1 LSYFNRVEPE
11 FGLNLS
17 SGFDQP
23 AARHFLREWHRP
35 ASAVAAQWHLSG
47 VERSAVS
54 WEDGS
59 PLIPAEARPE
69 SETLVMTYRAPIN
82 DMLLAL
88 NHGAGLLAA
97 VKAGHYGDFDHD
109 IAAAVLEE
117 AGRFASD
124 VLAPL
129 NAVGDEHGIK
139 LDGSNVTTAPG
150 WPDAYKRW
158 TQAGWNA
165 VSGPEAFGGQGLPL
179 AINAVCTEIWSAS
192 NIAFGLCPLLTLSA
206 IEALDAHGSDE
217 LKKIYL
223 EKLVSGEWPGT
234 MQLTEPQAGSDVG
247 ALRTRAERAS
257 DGSYRITGT
266 KIFITYGDHDMSDNI
281 VHFVLARL
289 PDAPAGTKGISLFLI
304 PKFLVNTD
312 GSLGARNDI
321 YVSGIEHKLGMHAA
335 PTCTMTMGDHGGAI
349 GYLVGE
355 ENRGM
360 HCMFTMMNQ
369 ARLGVGLEGVG
380 IADRAYQQALAFA
393 QERRQG
399 RAVGKKG
406 DGSDPIIVHPDVK
419 RMLMQ
424 MRALTAAARTICYAT
439 AVALDISVRAT
450 DARTRSLAAARGA
463 LLTPIA
469 KAFSTDIGNEV
480 ASLGVQIH
488 GGMGFIE
495 ETGAA
500 QHFRDARITPIYEG
514 TNGIQSIDLVTR
526 KLAANGGEA
535 VWALLDELKGIV
547 GQVEASNDPAFGT
560 TGTKL
565 RDALASLE
573 RTSRWLLERV
583 GSAPNDALAGATPY
597 LKLFGSTL
605 GGCTLAAEAL
615 AARSLGE
622 GDPQRYVTLARFFAE
637 NISVQAPSLER
648 TVIDSAEAVNGADAV
663 LLG

>member
-1 LSYFNRVEPE
+1 
-11 FGLNLS
+11 
-17 SGFDQP
+17 
-23 AARHFLREWHRP
+23 
-35 ASAVAAQWHLSG
+35 
-47 VERSAVS
+47 
-54 WEDGS
+54 
-59 PLIPAEARPE
+59 
-69 SETLVMTYRAPIN
+69 MTYRAPIN

-88 NHGAGLLAA
+88 NHGAGLEAA
-97 VKAGHYGDFDHD
+97 VKAGHYGDFDQD
-109 IAAAVLEE
+109 VVAAVLEE

-129 NAVGDEHGIK
+129 NVIGDEHGIK
-139 LDGSNVTTAPG
+139 LDNGKVTTAPG
-150 WPDAYKRW
+150 WPDAYRRW
-158 TQAGWNA
+158 TEAGWNA
-165 VSGPEAFGGQGLPL
+165 VSGAEACGGQGLPL
-179 AINAVCTEIWSAS
+179 AVNAACTEIWSAS

-223 EKLVSGEWPGT
+223 EKLVSGEWTGT

-247 ALRTRAERAS
+247 ALRSRAERAA
-257 DGSYRITGT
+257 DGSYRIKGT
-266 KIFITYGDHDMSDNI
+266 KIFIAYADHDMSDNI

-304 PKFLVNTD
+304 PKFLVNAD
-312 GSLGARNDI
+312 GSLGSRNDI
-321 YVSGIEHKLGMHAA
+321 YVSGVEHKLGMHAS

-360 HCMFTMMNQ
+360 LCMFRMMNQ
-369 ARLGVGLEGVG
+369 ARLGAGLEGVG

-406 DGSDPIIVHPDVK
+406 DGSDPVIVHPAVK

-424 MRALTAAARTICYAT
+424 MRAMTAAARTICYAT

-450 DARTRSLAAARGA
+450 DAKTRSEAAARGA

-480 ASLGVQIH
+480 TSLGIQIH

-500 QHFRDARITPIYEG
+500 QHYRDARITPIYEG
-514 TNGIQSIDLVTR
+514 TNGIQSLDLVTR
-526 KLAANGGEA
+526 ELAANGGES
-535 VWALLDELKGIV
+535 VFALLDELKDIV
-547 GQVEASNDPAFGT
+547 KQVEASNDPAFGT

-565 RDALASLE
+565 RDALASRE
-573 RTSRWLLERV
+573 RTSHWLLERV
-583 GSAPNDALAGATPY
+583 TSAPNEALAGATPY
-597 LKLFGSTL
+597 LRLFGSTL
-605 GGCTLAAEAL
+605 GGCMLANEAL
-615 AARSLGE
+615 AARGISE
-622 GDPQRYVTLARFFAE
+622 ADPQRYVTLARYFAE
-637 NISVQAPSLER
+637 NVSVQAPALER
-648 TVIDSAEAVNGADAV
+648 TVMDSAEAVNGADAV

>member
-1 LSYFNRVEPE
+1 
-11 FGLNLS
+11 
-17 SGFDQP
+17 
-23 AARHFLREWHRP
+23 
-35 ASAVAAQWHLSG
+35 
-47 VERSAVS
+47 
-54 WEDGS
+54 
-59 PLIPAEARPE
+59 
-69 SETLVMTYRAPIN
+69 MTYRAPIN

-88 NHGAGLLAA
+88 NHGAGLQAA
-97 VKAGHYGDFDHD
+97 VTAGHYRDFDGD

-129 NAVGDEHGIK
+129 NRVGDEHGIK
-139 LDGSNVTTAPG
+139 LDSGKVTTAPG
-150 WPDAYKRW
+150 WPDAYRRW
-158 TQAGWNA
+158 TAAGWNA
-165 VSGPEAFGGQGLPL
+165 VSGPEDFGGQGLPL

-223 EKLVSGEWPGT
+223 EKLVSGEWTGT

-247 ALRTRAERAS
+247 ALRTRAERAA
-257 DGSYRITGT
+257 DGSYRISGT
-266 KIFITYGDHDMSDNI
+266 KIFITYGDHDMTDNI

-304 PKFLVNTD
+304 PKFLVNDD

-321 YVSGIEHKLGMHAA
+321 YPSGVEHKLGMHAS
-335 PTCTMTMGDHGGAI
+335 PTCTMTMGDNGGAV
-349 GYLVGE
+349 GYLIGE

-360 HCMFTMMNQ
+360 LCMFTMMNQ
-369 ARLGVGLEGVG
+369 ARLSVGLEGVG

-399 RAVGKKG
+399 RAFGKKG
-406 DGSDPIIVHPDVK
+406 DGLDAIIVYPDVK

-439 AVALDISVRAT
+439 AVAMDVAARAT
-450 DARTRSLAAARGA
+450 DAKVKSDAAMRAA

-480 ASLGVQIH
+480 TSLGVQVH

-500 QHFRDARITPIYEG
+500 QHYRDARITAIYEG

-526 KLAANGGEA
+526 KLAAQGGA
-535 VWALLDELKGIV
+535 SVWTLLDELSDIV
-547 GQVEASNDPAFGT
+547 DKVQASNDPAFGT

-565 RDALASLE
+565 REALNSLE

-583 GSAPNDALAGATPY
+583 ASAPNDALAGATPY
-597 LKLFGSTL
+597 LRLFGSTL
-605 GGCTLAAEAL
+605 GGCMLAGEAL
-615 AARSLGE
+615 AARDSEIG

-637 NISVQAPSLER
+637 NVSVQAGALER
-648 TVIDSAEAVNGADAV
+648 AVMDSADSVIGADVV
-663 LLG
+663 LLA

>member
-1 LSYFNRVEPE
+1 
-11 FGLNLS
+11 
-17 SGFDQP
+17 
-23 AARHFLREWHRP
+23 
-35 ASAVAAQWHLSG
+35 
-47 VERSAVS
+47 
-54 WEDGS
+54 
-59 PLIPAEARPE
+59 
-69 SETLVMTYRAPIN
+69 MTYRAPIN

-88 NHGAGLLAA
+88 NHGAGLEAA
-97 VKAGHYGDFDHD
+97 VKAGHYGDFDGD

-129 NAVGDEHGIK
+129 NRVGDEHGIK
-139 LDGSNVTTAPG
+139 LEDTNVITAPG

-158 TQAGWNA
+158 TAAGWNA

-206 IEALDAHGSDE
+206 IEALDAHGSEE

-223 EKLVSGEWPGT
+223 EKLITGDWPGT

-247 ALRTRAERAS
+247 ALRTRAERSS
-257 DGSYRITGT
+257 DGTYRIKGT

-289 PDAPAGTKGISLFLI
+289 PDAPAGTRGISLFLI
-304 PKFLVNTD
+304 PKFLVNAD

-349 GYLVGE
+349 GYLIGE

-360 HCMFTMMNQ
+360 QCMFTMMNQ

-399 RAVGKKG
+399 RAVGKPG
-406 DGSDPIIVHPDVK
+406 AESDPIIVHPDVK

-439 AVALDISVRAT
+439 AVALDVSIRAK
-450 DARTRSLAAARGA
+450 DATTRTAAAARGA

-480 ASLGVQIH
+480 TSLGVQIH

-500 QHFRDARITPIYEG
+500 QHYRDARITPIYEG

-526 KLAANGGEA
+526 KLATNGGEL

-547 GQVEASNDPAFGT
+547 KQVEASNDPAFGT

-583 GSAPNDALAGATPY
+583 TSAPNEALAGATPY
-597 LKLFGSTL
+597 LRLFGATL
-605 GGCTLAAEAL
+605 GGCMLANEAL
-615 AARSLGE
+615 AARAVSE
-622 GDPQRYVTLARFFAE
+622 ADPRRYTTLARYFAE
-637 NISVQAPSLER
+637 NVSVQAGALER
-648 TVIDSAEAVNGADAV
+648 TVMDSAEAVNGADAV

>member
-1 LSYFNRVEPE
+1 
-11 FGLNLS
+11 
-17 SGFDQP
+17 
-23 AARHFLREWHRP
+23 
-35 ASAVAAQWHLSG
+35 
-47 VERSAVS
+47 
-54 WEDGS
+54 
-59 PLIPAEARPE
+59 
-69 SETLVMTYRAPIN
+69 MTYRAPIN

-88 NHGAGLLAA
+88 NHGAGLQAA
-97 VKAGHYGDFDHD
+97 VKAGHYGEFDD
-109 IAAAVLEE
+109 EIVAAVLDE
-117 AGRFASD
+117 AGRFATD

-129 NAVGDEHGIK
+129 NRVGDEHGIK
-139 LDGSNVTTAPG
+139 LDGGHVTTAPG
-150 WPDAYKRW
+150 WPDAYRRW
-158 TQAGWNA
+158 TEAGWNA
-165 VSGPEAFGGQGLPL
+165 VSGSEAFGGQGLPL
-179 AINAVCTEIWSAS
+179 AINAACTEIWSAS

-206 IEALDAHGSDE
+206 IEALEAHGSDE
-217 LKKIYL
+217 LKRIYL
-223 EKLVSGEWPGT
+223 AKLISGEWPGT

-247 ALRTRAERAS
+247 ALRTRAERAN
-257 DGSYRITGT
+257 DGTYRIKGT

-289 PDAPAGTKGISLFLI
+289 PDAPPGTKGISLFLI
-304 PKFLVNTD
+304 PKFLVNPD
-312 GSLGARNDI
+312 SLGARNDI
-321 YVSGIEHKLGMHAA
+321 YASGIEHKLGMHAA
-335 PTCTMTMGDHGGAI
+335 PTCTMTMGDKGGAI
-349 GYLVGE
+349 GYLIGE

-399 RAVGKKG
+399 RALGKTG
-406 DGSDPIIVHPDVK
+406 EGSDPIIVHPDVK

-439 AVALDISVRAT
+439 AVALDVSVRAK
-450 DARTRSLAAARGA
+450 DASVRAAAAARGA

-500 QHFRDARITPIYEG
+500 QHYRDARITPIYEG

-526 KLAANGGEA
+526 KLAARGGES
-535 VWALLDELKGIV
+535 VWALLDELSGIV
-547 GQVEASNDPAFGT
+547 KQVEASNDPAFGT
-560 TGTKL
+560 TAAKL
-565 RDALASLE
+565 RDALASLD

-583 GSAPNDALAGATPY
+583 GSAPNEALAGATPY
-597 LKLFGSTL
+597 LRLFGSTL
-605 GGCTLAAEAL
+605 GGCVLANEAL
-615 AARSLGE
+615 AAKNLSD
-622 GDPQRYVTLARFFAE
+622 GDPQRYATLARFFAE
-637 NISVQAPSLER
+637 NISVQAPALEKA
-648 TVIDSAEAVNGADAV
+648 VVDSAQAVNGADAV